1 MNDQPT
7 ADVGS
12 AQASAPEVGVAVP
25 AELSRVFPP
34 AEPERKRP
42 GKISDRLF
50 TRQLDYTRDVISFL
64 VRRQVFPAK
73 APEVLAGLAAL
84 GTLHYSPNGRA
95 ASVEEWQNLY
105 AVSQEF
111 VSQLP
116 SEMVAT
122 FSIWRQRKFFGF
134 FPVIFS
140 LIGFLAL
147 VGTYLNKAYA
157 EPNSELYWFVTLIS
171 VLSWTCALGGLGT
184 SAFFGTSLL
193 AQLASVSHN
202 DQAKL
207 KEITDN
213 NYLRTRLMIGIL
225 FASVLGLPFGYSSLN
240 RASSS
245 LYSDVIWDD
254 NLLTTIMH
262 IMAPFLLGF
271 STTLV
276 LSILDRIIEGIRTI
290 LGVGQTVQAAAAP
303 VTVVTV
309 AGGPATP

>member
-1 MNDQPT
+1 
-7 ADVGS
+7 
-12 AQASAPEVGVAVP
+12 
-25 AELSRVFPP
+25 
-34 AEPERKRP
+34 
-42 GKISDRLF
+42 
-50 TRQLDYTRDVISFL
+50 
-64 VRRQVFPAK
+64 
-73 APEVLAGLAAL
+73 LAAL

-225 FASVLGLPFGYSSLN
+225 FASVLGLPFGYASLN

-262 IMAPFLLGF
+262 IMTPFLLGF